1 MARTETSRW
10 TSQYIIK
17 VAIVAAAVGCLGPLA
32 FAIVHSGT
40 ETSQRTRK
48 VATVGQVSLNSSPA
62 ASQAQSAPAE
72 QRSASASPS
81 GSVSPGTTVVD
92 AIAPTSTTLLTAVP
106 TTTST
111 TLAPRGSGDP
121 QVAVVTVVD
130 ADDGKTISLRQ
141 GQVLRVVLEGPA
153 WQFAEPTDAKV
164 VAPQGEPTYT
174 QGENCAPLPG
184 THCGTMKAEF
194 RALKTGAATISATRP
209 PCGEGFRCN
218 DEAAKY
224 QLEVRVRT

>member
-1 MARTETSRW
+1 MARTDTSRW
-10 TSQYIIK
+10 TSQSIIK

-32 FAIVHSGT
+32 FAVVRSGT
-40 ETSQRTRK
+40 EPPARTRK

-62 ASQAQSAPAE
+62 ASQAQAAPAE
-72 QRSASASPS
+72 RSSGSASASSSPS
-81 GSVSPGTTVVD
+81 TTI
-92 AIAPTSTTLLTAVP
+92 AGASAPTSTTLLAAVP

-111 TLAPRGSGDP
+111 SLVPRGSGDP

-141 GQVLRVVLEGPA
+141 GQMLRVVLDGPS
-153 WQFAEPTDAKV
+153 WQFAEPSDAKV
-164 VAPQGEPTYT
+164 LAPQGEPTYT

-194 RALKTGAATISATRP
+194 KALKTGAATVTALRA
-209 PCGEGFRCN
+209 PCGEAFRCA